1 MFKISTIETRSQ
13 RTLVVEGKLIEPWIA
28 ELGTTW
34 RDAGDGLEG
43 RKLVINLSNL
53 MVISSEGEDAIL
65 DLMRQGAK
73 FSCCGVLNRHV
84 LKQLARKCHGKLR
97 DAMTKHN
104 HTIETAKSRR

>member
-28 ELGTTW
+28 ELRTTW

-53 MVISSEGEDAIL
+53 TVISSEGEDAIF
-65 DLMRQGAK
+65 DLMKQGAK
-73 FSCCGVLNRHV
+73 FSCAGILTRHV
-84 LKQLARKCHGKLR
+84 LKGLARRCRCTPSQVLEEEK
-97 DAMTKHN
+97 
-104 HTIETAKSRR
+104 